1 MEFSS
6 KNPGV
11 GCHFLLPGIFPT
23 QGSNLSLLHCSQ
35 ILYSL
40 SYQGATCSSEN
51 IMTGSLQILS
61 WWFLGNI
68 SLNYFSL
75 CVKFKMLYLY
85 RYMIFKGLL
94 ENYLFC
100 PHAFYKITYLHFLIE
115 KTDINIFISECKYLS
130 GFNGPSWG
138 DTPHQMDKWLQS
150 FITQSIAHGVTP
162 LFNPAIWIGHL
173 MFLLI
178 IFLSRGISPL
188 TAVNAISIF
197 PKTTI
202 II

>member
-11 GCHFLLPGIFPT
+11 GCHFLLQGIFPT

-40 SYQGATCSSEN
+40 SHQGATWSSEN
-51 IMTGSLQILS
+51 MTGSLQILS

-68 SLNYFSL
+68 SLNCFSL

-85 RYMIFKGLL
+85 RDMISKGLL
-94 ENYLFC
+94 ENYLFWL
-100 PHAFYKITYLHFLIE
+100 HSFYKIRYLPFLTE
-115 KTDINIFISECKYLS
+115 KTDTNIFISEWKDLPGC
-130 GFNGPSWG
+130 NGPSWG
-138 DTPHQMDKWLQS
+138 DTPNQMDKWLQS
-150 FITQSIAHGVTP
+150 FIPQSIAHGMTP
-162 LFNPAIWIGHL
+162 LFNSAIWTGHL
-173 MFLLI
+173 MSLLI
-178 IFLSRGISPL
+178 TFFSRGISPL